1 MRAAYFSSEV
11 QMTQF
16 QISPNQFHRTYLTL
30 LAQMKMLNSCIVR
43 YHIRIVRKRNNRK
56 PGAACGHA
64 AYLANTLSRRLEKK
78 KPSTSQSKK
87 GMLPCLISV
96 NSSSWANVALLESV
110 RTALYEQM
118 CAREGDM
125 ASIIPP
131 YRHSKKWNY
140 RLELLSLCCP
150 GCGSTSWSTC
160 SWECWSEQ
168 TPQWS
173 GSTLSGRILSW
184 WTCPSFLG

>member
-1 MRAAYFSSEV
+1 VKCGSSMRAAYFSSEV

-78 KPSTSQSKK
+78 KPSTSQSKR
-87 GMLPCLISV
+87 GILPCLISV
-96 NSSSWANVALLESV
+96 NSSSWENVALIESV
-110 RTALYEQM
+110 RTTLHEKM
-118 CAREGDM
+118 CARQGDGF
-125 ASIIPP
+125 
-131 YRHSKKWNY
+131 HH
-140 RLELLSLCCP
+140 
-150 GCGSTSWSTC
+150 
-160 SWECWSEQ
+160 
-168 TPQWS
+168 
-173 GSTLSGRILSW
+173 STLQTQQKMVLLAGATEPMLPW
-184 WTCPSFLG
+184 PWFN